1 MSVERDQC
9 AAACVDGVLYVVG
22 GYDSNNSHTGDGNNL
37 ASAECY
43 DPSTG
48 EWRALPD
55 MSVERSGCAAA
66 CIDGLLYVA
75 GGQDCID
82 GALAIVVASA
92 ECYDPST
99 KKWRGLPDMS
109 VARADF
115 VAVALP

>member
-1 MSVERDQC
+1 MSVERSCC
-9 AAACVDGVLYVVG
+9 AAACVDGLLYIVG
-22 GYDSNNSHTGDGNNL
+22 GYDGNTEVL

-55 MSVERSGCAAA
+55 MTFARFGCAPA
-66 CIDGLLYVA
+66 CIDGLLYIV
-75 GGQDCID
+75 GGN
-82 GALAIVVASA
+82 ALGRVVASA

-99 KKWRGLPDMS
+99 KQWRGLLDMS